1 MGEAGESLVS
11 GQHPLQPAAKGRRFL
26 HSWASWPGGAGSLGV
41 AQQGGPGPPLQLR
54 HPPASNFLLKLSTC
68 FFKVTL
74 PSSFLIRERKIM
86 GVISA
91 VL

>member
-11 GQHPLQPAAKGRRFL
+11 WQHPLQPAAKGRRFM
-26 HSWASWPGGAGSLGV
+26 HSWASWPGGAGSLEV

-74 PSSFLIRERKIM
+74 PSSFLTRERKIM